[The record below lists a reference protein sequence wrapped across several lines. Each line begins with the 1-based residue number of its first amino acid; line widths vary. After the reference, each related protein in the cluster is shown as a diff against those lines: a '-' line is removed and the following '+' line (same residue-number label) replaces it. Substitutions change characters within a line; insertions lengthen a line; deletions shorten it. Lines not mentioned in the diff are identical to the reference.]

1 MALAL
6 MTCLLVAACA
16 SAPQTPNP
24 PASALPR
31 QAGCGAAT
39 TADSLC
45 ILILGDSIAAG
56 VPIAGDGR
64 WWPHLRSLLASAL
77 PRRTIAID
85 SWAVPGSQVAV
96 LESAASDQPDVGTY
110 DLAIVIEGVND
121 AHVLSAESWRRR
133 YAAAIAE
140 LEEKGLIVVVGVPPP
155 SFENGDFGTR
165 FDAIAAAVRVVSAT
179 GRPLLDIAA
188 RWRADGAA
196 RAGSYYADAIHQS
209 AAGQDLM
216 ATMARDVVLEAIGV
230 R

>member
-1 MALAL
+1 
-6 MTCLLVAACA
+6 
-16 SAPQTPNP
+16 
-24 PASALPR
+24 
-31 QAGCGAAT
+31 
-39 TADSLC
+39 LC

-64 WWPHLRSLLASAL
+64 WWPHLRSLLAAAL
-77 PRRTIAID
+77 PGRTVAID

-96 LESAASDQPDVGTY
+96 LESAARDQPEVGTY

-121 AHVLSAESWRRR
+121 AHVLSAESWRPR
-133 YAAAIAE
+133 YQAAITD
-140 LEEKGLIVVVGVPPP
+140 LEAKGLIVVIGAPPP
-155 SFENGDFGTR
+155 SFENGAFGTR

-188 RWRADGAA
+188 RWRADGAG
-196 RAGSYYADAIHQS
+196 RAGAYYADAIHQS

-216 ATMARDVVLEAIGV
+216 AMMAFDIVLDTIGS